1 MTRNEEYQALLQE
14 LEATPPALDGTA
26 ERALRRRKRDRR
38 LRLFGVP
45 AGSLA
50 ACFAAFVLL
59 VNLFPP
65 FARAC
70 GNVPVLRELAQ
81 AVAWSPSL
89 SAAVENDYVQ
99 PIGQSQTANGVTAT
113 IEYVIVDQKQVH
125 IFFTLE
131 GEGYE
136 SLSAEM
142 PEFTPRQ
149 HCSVLGADFRQEPGT
164 LLHFTLDYHDS
175 DVPDRFTMTFG
186 VTGKSGK
193 EEFPDPT
200 PPHAEQS
207 PQDAMLEES
216 PERVP
221 DILATFNF
229 DLAFDPTYTAQGEIV
244 PVNSTFQ
251 LDGQTLTVTEVEVY
265 PTHVRV
271 NVEGDPDN
279 TAWLEDLDFY
289 LENEDGERF
298 DSITNGIASTSNP
311 DQPDQKS
318 FRLESPYFADSAHL
332 TLHITGAKWLDKDM
346 ERIRV
351 DLANGTA
358 DRLPEGVELY
368 SAERSGNG
376 WLVQFSAP
384 EEEEMHFHQLFSMTY
399 YDAEGN
405 EYSMDSR
412 STMTEPYIEGPISD
426 EAFDAYR
433 AAGEGRFFE
442 ILPLENYPYEEVW
455 LCPTFSRTAQ
465 AEVPVTIPVK

>member
-1 MTRNEEYQALLQE
+1 MNRNEEYQALLQE
-14 LEATPPALDGTA
+14 LEPTPPALDGTA
-26 ERALRRRKRDRR
+26 ERALRRRRRDRR

-45 AGSLA
+45 VGSLA
-50 ACFAAFVLL
+50 ACFIAFVLL

-70 GNVPVLRELAQ
+70 GNVPVLRALAQ

-99 PIGQSQTANGVTAT
+99 PMGQSQTENGITAT
-113 IEYVIVDQKQVH
+113 VEYVIVDQKQVH
-125 IFFTLE
+125 IFFTLK

-142 PEFTPRQ
+142 PEFTPKQ
-149 HCSVLGADFRQEPGT
+149 CCSVLGADTGQAPGT
-164 LLHFTLDYHDS
+164 LLRFSLDYQDS

-186 VTGKSGK
+186 VTGESGK

-229 DLAFDPTYTAQGEIV
+229 DLAFDPTYTARGETV

-271 NVEGDPDN
+271 NVEGAADN
-279 TAWLEDLDFY
+279 TAWLKDLDFC

-298 DSITNGIASTSNP
+298 DTITNGVSATGDP
-311 DQPDQKS
+311 DTPAMKS
-318 FRLESPYFADSAHL
+318 FRLESPYFADSAYL
-332 TLHITGAKWLDKDM
+332 TLHITGATWLDKNR
-346 ERIRV
+346 ERVRA
-351 DLANGTA
+351 DLKNGTVEW
-358 DRLPEGVELY
+358 LPEGVTVQAMQHRE
-368 SAERSGNG
+368 NG
-376 WLVQFSAP
+376 WVLTFDVTTPANTHNQVFESRYFD
-384 EEEEMHFHQLFSMTY
+384 EDGTEH
-399 YDAEGN
+399 
-405 EYSMDSR
+405 SMDNYGWSVL
-412 STMTEPYIEGPISD
+412 D
-426 EAFDAYR
+426 EEHAEAY
-433 AAGEGRFFE
+433 
-442 ILPLENYPYEEVW
+442 LPLRDYDQDTVLLELNW
-455 LCPTFSRTAQ
+455 SHTTQ
-465 AEVPVTIPVK
+465 AEVPVTIPIK

>member
-1 MTRNEEYQALLQE
+1 MNRNEEYQALLQE
-14 LEATPPALDGTA
+14 LEATPSALDGTA
-26 ERALRRRKRDRR
+26 ERALRRRRRDRR

-50 ACFAAFVLL
+50 ACFIAFVLL

-70 GNVPVLRELAQ
+70 GSVPVLRELAQ

-99 PIGQSQTANGVTAT
+99 PIGQSQTVNGITAT

-125 IFFTLE
+125 IFFTLK

-142 PEFTPRQ
+142 PEFTPKQ
-149 HCSVLGADFRQEPGT
+149 CCSVLGADTGQAPGT
-164 LLHFTLDYHDS
+164 LLRFSLDYQDS

-186 VTGKSGK
+186 VTGESGK

-221 DILATFNF
+221 DILASFTF
-229 DLAFDPTYTAQGEIV
+229 DLAFDPTYTARGEFV
-244 PVNSTFQ
+244 PVYSTFR

-271 NVEGDPDN
+271 NVEGAADN
-279 TAWLEDLDFY
+279 TAWLKDLDFY

-298 DSITNGIASTSNP
+298 DSISNGVSATGDP
-311 DQPDQKS
+311 DTPAMKS
-318 FRLESPYFADSAHL
+318 FRLESPYFADSTHL
-332 TLHITGAKWLDKDM
+332 TLHITGATWLDKNR
-346 ERIRV
+346 ERVRA
-351 DLANGTA
+351 DLKNGTVEW
-358 DRLPEGVELY
+358 LPEGVTVQAMQHRE
-368 SAERSGNG
+368 NG
-376 WLVQFSAP
+376 WVLTFDVTAP
-384 EEEEMHFHQLFSMTY
+384 ADIHKQVFASRY
-399 YDAEGN
+399 YDEAGTK
-405 EYSMDSR
+405 YDMDNFGWSVLDD
-412 STMTEPYIEGPISD
+412 GHG
-426 EAFDAYR
+426 EAY
-433 AAGEGRFFE
+433 
-442 ILPLENYPYEEVW
+442 LPLRDYDQDTVLLELNW
-455 LCPTFSRTAQ
+455 SHTTQ
-465 AEVPVTIPVK
+465 AEVPVTIPIK

>member
-14 LEATPPALDGTA
+14 LEPTPPPLAGTA
-26 ERALRRRKRDRR
+26 ERALRRRRRDRR

-45 AGSLA
+45 VGSLA
-50 ACFAAFVLL
+50 ACFIAFVLL

-70 GNVPVLRELAQ
+70 GNVPVLRALAQ

-99 PIGQSQTANGVTAT
+99 PIGQSQTENGITAT
-113 IEYVIVDQKQVH
+113 VEYVIVDQKQVH
-125 IFFTLE
+125 IFFTLK

-142 PEFTPRQ
+142 PEFTPKQ
-149 HCSVLGADFRQEPGT
+149 CCSVLGADTGQAPGT
-164 LLHFTLDYHDS
+164 LLRFSLDYQDS

-186 VTGKSGK
+186 VTGESGK

-221 DILATFNF
+221 DILASFTFG
-229 DLAFDPTYTAQGEIV
+229 LAFDPTYTVQGELV

-279 TAWLEDLDFY
+279 TAWLKDLDFC

-298 DSITNGIASTSNP
+298 DSISNGVSATGDP
-311 DQPDQKS
+311 DTPAMKS

-332 TLHITGAKWLDKDM
+332 TLHITGATWLDKNR
-346 ERIRV
+346 ERVRA
-351 DLANGTA
+351 DLKNGTVEW
-358 DRLPEGVELY
+358 LPEGVTVQ
-368 SAERSGNG
+368 AMQHRQDG
-376 WLVQFSAP
+376 WVLTFDVTAP
-384 EEEEMHFHQLFSMTY
+384 ADAHKQVFASRY
-399 YDAEGN
+399 YGEDGT
-405 EYSMDSR
+405 EYDMDRFGWSFLDD
-412 STMTEPYIEGPISD
+412 GHG
-426 EAFDAYR
+426 EAY
-433 AAGEGRFFE
+433 
-442 ILPLENYPYEEVW
+442 LPLRGYEQDTVW
-455 LCPTFSRTAQ
+455 LELSWSHASQ
-465 AEVPVTIPVK
+465 AETPVTIPIK

>member
-1 MTRNEEYQALLQE
+1 MNRNEEYQALLQE

-26 ERALRRRKRDRR
+26 ERALRRRRRDRR

-50 ACFAAFVLL
+50 ACFIAFVLL

-70 GNVPVLRELAQ
+70 GNVPVLRALAQ

-99 PIGQSQTANGVTAT
+99 PIGQSQTENGITAT

-125 IFFTLE
+125 IFFTLK

-149 HCSVLGADFRQEPGT
+149 HCAVLGADFRQEPGT
-164 LLHFTLDYHDS
+164 LLHFTLDYQDN
-175 DVPDRFTMTFG
+175 DVPEGFTMAFA
-186 VTGKSGK
+186 VTGETGTVAEDAPAAPSRSILDEPEW
-193 EEFPDPT
+193 EE
-200 PPHAEQS
+200 
-207 PQDAMLEES
+207 
-216 PERVP
+216 P
-221 DILATFNF
+221 DILASFTFE
-229 DLAFDPTYTAQGEIV
+229 LAFDPTYTAQGELV

-251 LDGQTLTVTEVEVY
+251 LDGQTLMVKEVEVY

-271 NVEGDPDN
+271 NVEGAADN
-279 TAWLEDLDFY
+279 TAWLKDLDFY

-298 DSITNGIASTSNP
+298 DSISNGVSATGDP
-311 DQPDQKS
+311 DTPAMKS

-351 DLANGTA
+351 DLINGTA
-358 DRLPEGVELY
+358 DRLPEDVALY

-412 STMTEPYIEGPISD
+412 STMTEPYIEGFISD

-442 ILPLENYPYEEVW
+442 VLPLQDYPYEEVW
-455 LCPTFSRTAQ
+455 LCPVYSRTTQ
-465 AEVPVTIPVK
+465 AEVPVTIPIK

>member
-1 MTRNEEYQALLQE
+1 MNRNEEYKALLQE
-14 LEATPPALDGTA
+14 LEPVPTALDGTA
-26 ERALRRRKRDRR
+26 ERALRRRRRDRR
-38 LRLFGVP
+38 LRIFGVP

-50 ACFAAFVLL
+50 ACFIAFVLL

-70 GNVPVLRELAQ
+70 GNVPVLRALAQ

-99 PIGQSQTANGVTAT
+99 PIGQSQTENGITAT

-125 IFFTLE
+125 IFFTLK

-142 PEFTPRQ
+142 PEFTPKQ
-149 HCSVLGADFRQEPGT
+149 CCSVLGADTGQAPGT
-164 LLHFTLDYHDS
+164 LLRFSLDYHDS

-229 DLAFDPTYTAQGEIV
+229 DLAFDPTYTARGETV

-251 LDGQTLTVTEVEVY
+251 LDGQTLMVKEVEVY

-271 NVEGDPDN
+271 NVEGAADN
-279 TAWLEDLDFY
+279 TAWLKDLDFY

-298 DSITNGIASTSNP
+298 DSISNGVSATGDP
-311 DQPDQKS
+311 DTPAMKS

-332 TLHITGAKWLDKDM
+332 TLHITGATWLDKNR
-346 ERIRV
+346 ERVRA
-351 DLANGTA
+351 DLKNGTMEW
-358 DRLPEGVELY
+358 LPEGVTVQAMQHRE
-368 SAERSGNG
+368 NG
-376 WLVQFSAP
+376 WVLTFDVTTPANTHNQVFESRYFD
-384 EEEEMHFHQLFSMTY
+384 EDGTEH
-399 YDAEGN
+399 
-405 EYSMDSR
+405 SMDNYGWSVL
-412 STMTEPYIEGPISD
+412 D
-426 EAFDAYR
+426 EEHAEVY
-433 AAGEGRFFE
+433 
-442 ILPLENYPYEEVW
+442 LPLKDCHQDTVW
-455 LCPTFSRTAQ
+455 ICPRWSHTTQ
-465 AEVPVTIPVK
+465 AEVPVTIPIK

>member
-1 MTRNEEYQALLQE
+1 MNRNEEYKALLQE
-14 LEATPPALDGTA
+14 LEPTPAALEGTA
-26 ERALRRRKRDRR
+26 KRALRRRRRDRR

-50 ACFAAFVLL
+50 ACFIAFVLL

-70 GNVPVLRELAQ
+70 GTVPVLRTLAQ

-99 PIGQSQTANGVTAT
+99 PIGQSQTVNGITAT
-113 IEYVIVDQKQVH
+113 IEYVIVDQKQVN
-125 IFFTLE
+125 IFLTLE
-131 GEGYE
+131 GDYE
-136 SLSAEM
+136 TLTAEM
-142 PEFTPRQ
+142 PEFTPKQ
-149 HCSVLGADFRQEPGT
+149 CCSVLGADTGQAPGT
-164 LLHFTLDYHDS
+164 LLRFSLDYQDS

-186 VTGKSGK
+186 VTGESGK

-229 DLAFDPTYTAQGEIV
+229 DLAFDPTYTARGETV
-244 PVNSTFQ
+244 PVNSIFQ

-279 TAWLEDLDFY
+279 TAWLKDLDFC

-298 DSITNGIASTSNP
+298 DSISNGVSATGDP
-311 DQPDQKS
+311 DTPAMKS

-332 TLHITGAKWLDKDM
+332 TLHITGATWLDKNR
-346 ERIRV
+346 ERVRA
-351 DLANGTA
+351 DLKNGTMEW
-358 DRLPEGVELY
+358 LPEGVTVQAMQHRE
-368 SAERSGNG
+368 NG
-376 WLVQFSAP
+376 WVLTFDVTTPANTHNQVFESRYFD
-384 EEEEMHFHQLFSMTY
+384 EDGTEH
-399 YDAEGN
+399 
-405 EYSMDSR
+405 SMDNYGWSVL
-412 STMTEPYIEGPISD
+412 D
-426 EAFDAYR
+426 EEHAEVY
-433 AAGEGRFFE
+433 
-442 ILPLENYPYEEVW
+442 LPLKDCHQDTVW
-455 LCPTFSRTAQ
+455 ICPRWSHTTQ
-465 AEVPVTIPVK
+465 AEVPVTIPIK

>member
-1 MTRNEEYQALLQE
+1 MSRNEEYQALLQE

-26 ERALRRRKRDRR
+26 ERALRRRRRDRR

-50 ACFAAFVLL
+50 ACFIAFVLL

-70 GNVPVLRELAQ
+70 GNVPLLRALAQ

-99 PIGQSQTANGVTAT
+99 PIGQSQTENGITAT
-113 IEYVIVDQKQVH
+113 VEYVIVDQKQVH
-125 IFFTLE
+125 IFFTLK

-142 PEFTPRQ
+142 PEFTPKQ
-149 HCSVLGADFRQEPGT
+149 CCSVLGADTGQAPVT
-164 LLHFTLDYHDS
+164 LLRFSLDYQDS

-186 VTGKSGK
+186 VTGESGK

-221 DILATFNF
+221 DILASFTFG
-229 DLAFDPTYTAQGEIV
+229 LAFDPTYTAQGELV

-251 LDGQTLTVTEVEVY
+251 LDGQTLMVQEVEVY

-271 NVEGDPDN
+271 NVEGAADN
-279 TAWLEDLDFY
+279 TVWLKDLDFC

-298 DSITNGIASTSNP
+298 DTITNGVSATGDP
-311 DQPDQKS
+311 DTPAMKS
-318 FRLESPYFADSAHL
+318 FRLESPYFADSTHL
-332 TLHITGAKWLDKDM
+332 TLHITGATWLDKNR
-346 ERIRV
+346 ERVRA
-351 DLANGTA
+351 DLKNGTVEW
-358 DRLPEGVELY
+358 LPEGVTVQAMQHRE
-368 SAERSGNG
+368 NG
-376 WLVQFSAP
+376 WVLTFDVTTPANTHNQVFESRYFD
-384 EEEEMHFHQLFSMTY
+384 EDGTEH
-399 YDAEGN
+399 
-405 EYSMDSR
+405 SMDNYGWSVL
-412 STMTEPYIEGPISD
+412 D
-426 EAFDAYR
+426 EEHAEVY
-433 AAGEGRFFE
+433 
-442 ILPLENYPYEEVW
+442 LPLKDCHQDTVW
-455 LCPTFSRTAQ
+455 ICPRWSHTTQ
-465 AEVPVTIPVK
+465 AEVPVTIPIK

>member
-1 MTRNEEYQALLQE
+1 MNRNEEYQALLQE

-26 ERALRRRKRDRR
+26 ERALRRRRRDRR

-50 ACFAAFVLL
+50 ACFIAFVLL

-70 GNVPVLRELAQ
+70 GNVPLLRALAQ

-99 PIGQSQTANGVTAT
+99 PIGQSQTVNGITAT

-125 IFFTLE
+125 IFFTLK

-149 HCSVLGADFRQEPGT
+149 HCAVLGADFRQEPGT
-164 LLHFTLDYHDS
+164 LLHFTLDYQDN

-229 DLAFDPTYTAQGEIV
+229 DLAFDPTYTAQGELV

-251 LDGQTLTVTEVEVY
+251 LDGQTLMVKEVEVY

-271 NVEGDPDN
+271 NVEGAADN
-279 TAWLEDLDFY
+279 TAWLKDLDFY

-298 DSITNGIASTSNP
+298 DSISNGVSATGDP
-311 DQPDQKS
+311 DTPAMKS
-318 FRLESPYFADSAHL
+318 FRLESPYFADSTHL
-332 TLHITGAKWLDKDM
+332 ILHITGATWLDKNR
-346 ERIRV
+346 ERVRA
-351 DLANGTA
+351 DLKNGTVEW
-358 DRLPEGVELY
+358 LPEGVTVQAMQHRE
-368 SAERSGNG
+368 NG
-376 WLVQFSAP
+376 WVLTFDVTAP
-384 EEEEMHFHQLFSMTY
+384 ANTHNQVFESRYFDEDGTEH
-399 YDAEGN
+399 
-405 EYSMDSR
+405 SMDNYGWSVL
-412 STMTEPYIEGPISD
+412 D
-426 EAFDAYR
+426 EEHAEVY
-433 AAGEGRFFE
+433 
-442 ILPLENYPYEEVW
+442 LPLKDCHQDTVW
-455 LCPTFSRTAQ
+455 ICPRWSHTTQ
-465 AEVPVTIPVK
+465 AEVPVMIPIK

>member
-1 MTRNEEYQALLQE
+1 MNRNEEYQALLQE

-26 ERALRRRKRDRR
+26 ERALRRRRRDRR

-45 AGSLA
+45 AGSLV
-50 ACFAAFVLL
+50 ACFIAFVLL

-70 GNVPVLRELAQ
+70 GNVPVLRALAQ

-99 PIGQSQTANGVTAT
+99 PIGQSQTENGITAT

-125 IFFTLE
+125 IFFTLK

-142 PEFTPRQ
+142 PEFTPKQ
-149 HCSVLGADFRQEPGT
+149 CCSVLGADTGQAPGT
-164 LLHFTLDYHDS
+164 LLRFSLDYQDS

-207 PQDAMLEES
+207 PQDVMLEES

-221 DILATFNF
+221 DILASFTFG
-229 DLAFDPTYTAQGEIV
+229 LAFDPTYTAQGELV
-244 PVNSTFQ
+244 PVNSTFR

-279 TAWLEDLDFY
+279 TAWLKDLDFC

-298 DSITNGIASTSNP
+298 DSISNGVSATGDP
-311 DQPDQKS
+311 DTPAMKS

-332 TLHITGAKWLDKDM
+332 TLHITGATWLDKNR
-346 ERIRV
+346 ERVRA
-351 DLANGTA
+351 DLKNGTVEW
-358 DRLPEGVELY
+358 LPEGVTVQAMQHRE
-368 SAERSGNG
+368 NG
-376 WLVQFSAP
+376 WVLTFDVTTPANTHNQVFESRYFD
-384 EEEEMHFHQLFSMTY
+384 EDGTEH
-399 YDAEGN
+399 
-405 EYSMDSR
+405 SMDNYGWSVL
-412 STMTEPYIEGPISD
+412 D
-426 EAFDAYR
+426 EEHAEVY
-433 AAGEGRFFE
+433 
-442 ILPLENYPYEEVW
+442 LPLKDCHQDTVW
-455 LCPTFSRTAQ
+455 ICPRWSHTTQ
-465 AEVPVTIPVK
+465 AEVPVTIPIK

>member
-164 LLHFTLDYHDS
+164 LLHFTLDYQDN
-175 DVPDRFTMTFG
+175 DVPEGFTMAFG
-186 VTGKSGK
+186 VTGETGTENGPAAPSRSILD
-193 EEFPDPT
+193 E
-200 PPHAEQS
+200 
-207 PQDAMLEES
+207 
-216 PERVP
+216 PEREEP
-221 DILATFNF
+221 DILASFTF
-229 DLAFDPTYTAQGEIV
+229 DLDFDPTYTAQGEIV
-244 PVNSTFQ
+244 PVDSTFQ
-251 LDGQTLTVTEVEVY
+251 LDGQTLTVTTVEVY

-271 NVEGDPDN
+271 NVEGAPDN
-279 TAWLEDLDFY
+279 TAWLKGLDFY
-289 LENEDGERF
+289 LENEEGERF
-298 DSITNGIASTSNP
+298 DSIANGVSATGDTDSP
-311 DQPDQKS
+311 AMKS
-318 FRLESPYFADSAHL
+318 FRLESAWFAGSDRL
-332 TLHITGAKWLDKDM
+332 TLHITGAKWLDKDK

-351 DLANGTA
+351 DLESGTA
-358 DRLPEGVELY
+358 DRLPEDVALY

-384 EEEEMHFHQLFSMTY
+384 EEEEMHFRQLFSMTY

-405 EYSMDSR
+405 EHSMDSR

-426 EAFDAYR
+426 EAFDAHR

-442 ILPLENYPYEEVW
+442 ILPLENYPYDEVW

>member
-26 ERALRRRKRDRR
+26 ERALRRRRRDRR

-125 IFFTLE
+125 IFFTLK

-149 HCSVLGADFRQEPGT
+149 HCAVLGADFRQEPGT
-164 LLHFTLDYHDS
+164 LLHFTLDYQDN
-175 DVPDRFTMTFG
+175 DVPEGFTMAFA
-186 VTGKSGK
+186 VTGETGTVAEDALAAPSRSILDEPEW
-193 EEFPDPT
+193 EE
-200 PPHAEQS
+200 
-207 PQDAMLEES
+207 
-216 PERVP
+216 P
-221 DILATFNF
+221 DILASFTFE
-229 DLAFDPTYTAQGEIV
+229 LAFDPTYTAQGELV

-251 LDGQTLTVTEVEVY
+251 LDGQTLMVKEVEVY

-271 NVEGDPDN
+271 NVEGAADN
-279 TAWLEDLDFY
+279 TAWLKDLDFY

-298 DSITNGIASTSNP
+298 DSISNGVSATGDP
-311 DQPDQKS
+311 DTPAMKS

-332 TLHITGAKWLDKDM
+332 TLHITGATWLDKDM

-351 DLANGTA
+351 DLKSGTA
-358 DRLPEGVELY
+358 DQMPEGVELY

-426 EAFDAYR
+426 EAFDAHR

-455 LCPTFSRTAQ
+455 LCPTFSRTTE
-465 AEVPVTIPVK
+465 AEVPVTIPIK

>member
-1 MTRNEEYQALLQE
+1 MNRNEEYQALLQG

-26 ERALRRRKRDRR
+26 ERALRRRRRDRR

-50 ACFAAFVLL
+50 ACFIAFVLL

-70 GNVPVLRELAQ
+70 GNVPVLRALAQ

-99 PIGQSQTANGVTAT
+99 PIGQSQTENGITAT
-113 IEYVIVDQKQVH
+113 VEYVIVDQKQVH
-125 IFFTLE
+125 IFFTLK

-149 HCSVLGADFRQEPGT
+149 HCAVLGADFRQEPGT
-164 LLHFTLDYHDS
+164 LLHFTLDYQDN
-175 DVPDRFTMTFG
+175 DVPEGFTMAFA

-229 DLAFDPTYTAQGEIV
+229 DLAFDPTYTARGETV

-279 TAWLEDLDFY
+279 TAWLKDLDFC

-298 DSITNGIASTSNP
+298 DSISNGVSATGDP
-311 DQPDQKS
+311 DTPAMKS

-332 TLHITGAKWLDKDM
+332 TLHITGATWLDKNR
-346 ERIRV
+346 ERVRA
-351 DLANGTA
+351 DLKNGTMEW
-358 DRLPEGVELY
+358 LPEGVTVQAMQHRE
-368 SAERSGNG
+368 NG
-376 WLVQFSAP
+376 WVLTFDVTTPANTHNQVFESRYFD
-384 EEEEMHFHQLFSMTY
+384 EDGTEH
-399 YDAEGN
+399 
-405 EYSMDSR
+405 SMDNYGCSVL
-412 STMTEPYIEGPISD
+412 D
-426 EAFDAYR
+426 EEHAEVY
-433 AAGEGRFFE
+433 
-442 ILPLENYPYEEVW
+442 LPLKDCHQDTVW
-455 LCPTFSRTAQ
+455 ICPRWSHTTQ
-465 AEVPVTIPVK
+465 AEVPVTIPIK